1 MLHTASLFVFHTA
14 DCYKEPPETSGIFH
28 VSIHSGTRTCKAS
41 PSCTDILPRT
51 RIQLR
56 CNSAALHGN
65 STQSGVWCAGNILL
79 DSSGNVKVADF
90 GLSRLQAAT
99 CGEPLTA
106 ELGTWQWMAPEVV
119 APWDKRG
126 AVYTEKADVYS
137 FGIVM
142 WECAAREASLSISQ
156 LLAKKL
162 CCVCE
167 DNSRF
172 KAFNMSFLYKSVSQL
187 WTAVLCI
194 QG

>member
-1 MLHTASLFVFHTA
+1 M
-14 DCYKEPPETSGIFH
+14 
-28 VSIHSGTRTCKAS
+28 
-41 PSCTDILPRT
+41 
-51 RIQLR
+51 Q
-56 CNSAALHGN
+56 SA
-65 STQSGVWCAGNILL
+65 VWCAGNILL

-142 WECAAREASLSISQ
+142 WECAAREVSVNLTASCKLSHPVHVKSQ
-156 LLAKKL
+156 L
-162 CCVCE
+162 
-167 DNSRF
+167 
-172 KAFNMSFLYKSVSQL
+172 
-187 WTAVLCI
+187 I
-194 QG
+194 